1 MEASGKGKRKRKRK
15 RRRGIIV
22 LIFLLVVLIGCGILG
37 WFQANN
43 LKALWLSG
51 TNSEERQELL
61 VQNEDAIQRILNR
74 LSLDEFRSL
83 TPEEEKL
90 LRSGKLSEE
99 EALRLLMEKPEER
112 ESAELQRLM
121 AKIYLLRSTFTGKL
135 DSLVAQAKQEYL
147 TNRGKVSGTAIA
159 KKYLSKGYAL
169 EKECDGQMESLL
181 GEIKKELERT
191 GGDLSI
197 ISEIR
202 NTYEN
207 EKSIQK
213 ATLLDQYL

>member
-1 MEASGKGKRKRKRK
+1 MEATGKG
-15 RRRGIIV
+15 RRWKVV
-22 LIFLLVVLIGCGILG
+22 LIFLLVVFIGCGILG

-51 TNSEERQELL
+51 TSPETKQELL
-61 VQNEDAIQRILNR
+61 AQNEDAVQGILDR
-74 LSLDEFRSL
+74 LSLEEFRSL

-99 EALRLLMEKPEER
+99 EALRLLMNEPENR

-121 AKIYLLRSTFTGKL
+121 AKIYLLRSTFTGRL

-147 TNRGKVSGTAIA
+147 ANRGKVSGTAIA

-169 EKECDGQMESLL
+169 EKECDGQMEGLI
-181 GEIKKELERT
+181 GEIKKELERV

-202 NTYEN
+202 STYEN

-213 ATLLDQYL
+213 AALLDQYL